1 MVKSRS
7 LIPKTTSTLANVW
20 NEFRNGKLLRI
31 EIEFN
36 RLVTIIIVD
45 MIKSYNRCSSEEEN
59 YMYPVYSIVEYR
71 TSTPSFFT
79 CFRSNLAISW
89 SRTKGNTENFEK
101 MKRLYILWVDS
112 HYGWKQCPGKE
123 YINTDGSSLAG

>member
-1 MVKSRS
+1 MVKSMS

-36 RLVTIIIVD
+36 RLVTKIIVD

-71 TSTPSFFT
+71 TSTPSFFHL
-79 CFRSNLAISW
+79 FSFQLGHLMVKN
-89 SRTKGNTENFEK
+89 KGK
-101 MKRLYILWVDS
+101 Y
-112 HYGWKQCPGKE
+112 
-123 YINTDGSSLAG
+123 